1 MLSLTRQQVLDRLD
15 VSRETSAKLD
25 LYADLLIKWQT
36 RINLVAPNT
45 LGDLWHRHI
54 LDSAQLHRL
63 LPPNP
68 LLVDLGSGAGFPG
81 LVLGILGVRELHL
94 VESDARKI
102 AFLRE
107 VARLTDTPVTLH
119 NKRIETIGPLAADVV
134 TARAL
139 APLPL
144 LLRYAAPL
152 LGDRGIGLFLKGE
165 NAAAELAEAERDWQ
179 MRTELLPSLTHQDAR
194 ILRVEQ
200 IRHVE

>member
-1 MLSLTRQQVLDRLD
+1 MQTATRQQVLDRLD

-25 LYADLLIKWQT
+25 LYAETLIKWQA

-45 LGDLWHRHI
+45 LSDLWHRHI
-54 LDSAQLHRL
+54 LDSAQLHAL
-63 LPPNP
+63 LPADPIV
-68 LLVDLGSGAGFPG
+68 VDLGSGAGFPG

-119 NKRIETIGPLAADVV
+119 NKRIETVAPVAADVV

-144 LLRYAAPL
+144 LLRYAHPF

-165 NAAAELAEAERDWQ
+165 TAAAEMAEAERDWH
-179 MRTELLPSLTHQDAR
+179 MDSTMLPSLTHPDAR
-194 ILRVEQ
+194 ILRVEH